1 MSYGDKRDHPP
12 IHIWH
17 RLDKGGDGHVMTTTW
32 ARTVKEARER
42 YAEKLGVPL
51 ASIGG
56 ERKK

>member
-1 MSYGDKRDHPP
+1 MTYGDKRDFPP
-12 IHIWH
+12 VYVWH
-17 RLDKGGDGHVMTTTW
+17 RLDKGGNGETVTTTW

-42 YAEKLGVPL
+42 YAERLGVPV

>member
-1 MSYGDKRDHPP
+1 MSYGDKRDFPP
-12 IHIWH
+12 VHIWH
-17 RLDKGGDGHVMTTTW
+17 RIDKGGDGHVMTTTW

-42 YAEKLGVPL
+42 YAATLGVPV

>member
-1 MSYGDKRDHPP
+1 MSYGDKRDFPP
-12 IHIWH
+12 VHVWH

-32 ARTVKEARER
+32 ARTVKAARER